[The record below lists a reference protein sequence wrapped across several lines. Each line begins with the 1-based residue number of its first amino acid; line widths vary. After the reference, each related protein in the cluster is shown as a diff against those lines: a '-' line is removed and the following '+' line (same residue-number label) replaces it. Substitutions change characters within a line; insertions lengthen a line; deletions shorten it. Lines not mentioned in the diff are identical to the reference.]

1 MALAVAPASRSLPKG
16 KAVLQHDAA
25 TGQVSVTAEARA
37 HFMPWRQR
45 AGRETDL
52 VKPKQE
58 VLPAWHSEQQEI
70 IAQLKAYG
78 CSIGT
83 PGVNGMRRF
92 EQLRR
97 RLLEA
102 RERDGRRK
110 RQTEFGNSKL
120 RTALFVQFNKDRARR
135 AVEAAVYE
143 GDYDAVLRAVDAGG
157 SANHVTRRGF
167 TLLCTLCRAGKA
179 EHVAALIALGAD
191 PNLPSPRD
199 GVTPLVLAARLRDVR
214 LMGAILEAGKD
225 RGLDLNRPAV
235 LDRDRHEGATALM
248 VLAAYGAVAAPLM
261 VRMLDAG
268 AAPDAVTW
276 RGRTALSFACRF
288 RRLATARL
296 LLEEGALPTHMDKGG
311 FTPVDW
317 LRCAVLERVRAAD
330 GQGAGSRAAA
340 LLAASGRGRRDSDST
355 GVAES
360 VASGSS
366 SAGGL
371 GDSVSV
377 SDSEASSAVGLV
389 DARAID
395 RLMTAEEQSIL
406 AALQQAKNRLRA
418 HAAATGSGWES
429 EEDLDAMVPEA
440 ALWSDDPFGDDHPDK
455 EAVLAARRASLS
467 DSTGVHAGGSGRDGA
482 PGQARGRRPPPLL
495 GRARK
500 LQEQRE
506 SRAAVESKERAGAA
520 SRGEVQLFDTDDL
533 RHATTSRGRPGSAES
548 GRGAARRRRELLLG
562 PGSLA
567 SAATPHS
574 TATRALL
581 RGAGRLTEEEILNGS
596 LSTLGQEARTDRDRA
611 LQRQSRVVFAPDT
624 ADKEELCGNCHELPA
639 RFKSLNTNTRLCQRC
654 VLWLHKQP
662 GMRHHRIKPLVPSQS
677 AKGLRVRRVEEEAV
691 GAAFLGGGLMGGR
704 AAGSTLLESLRLG
717 RALVAGMRAA
727 TDVAE
732 RDRRAKAEASRAAA
746 AAEGSE
752 NLTALERV
760 ARARAAREAAQRQAK
775 EEATGGSLIDRMR
788 KARTD
793 AKRAAAAETHSLDN
807 DRRQLA
813 FLEREDLLD
822 EGDPALAEMRARV
835 AAGEPRRAEALRRAK
850 EVELDAVSRLVNP
863 MEGGR
868 GAAKGGFVRPGSR
881 AWLAMWGR
889 AEELVASAKLAGRGG
904 DGQQAAE
911 EDDDSVGGAERDG
924 DGDEGVDGDG
934 DGPPTSVEAAAASVR
949 EQAEEAKR
957 KRRREVLVASG
968 VPLDR
973 LADADDTG
981 LLRAARRGGAGDV
994 GARADQATTAAAHG
1008 YSGAVVLA
1016 AGEHPS
1022 GPRTD
1027 MLTGVSNLP
1036 GALAGAYGGRDGT
1049 GPRLTDEQRDRE
1061 AVARYSRA
1069 LALIGANGKEEAH
1082 GGRPGE
1088 SLLDPMRG
1096 HGQAKAAAARA
1107 AATDSV
1113 FEAAGLDP
1121 HGVGANRNAKREQQL
1136 RKAALAQRRAAREA
1150 AKRRAQE
1157 AARQRVQA
1165 MHRDPPE
1172 LDLAIFFSK
1181 HKRFGEAEKVVRG
1194 VMAEQVRV
1202 LGVADRAVAL
1212 TFAVS
1217 CLVSREQGRAAESE
1231 RSLEQAKD
1239 ILAAFGAHP
1248 ASSDAVRVAIE
1259 EGKVI
1264 RAAGRSSEEVAHLRE
1279 RIQAAHRVQTVR
1291 ANGKAAV
1298 LARLHSGKASSHSDH
1313 EALVEAERAAR
1324 AEVDGVTEVIPQPEV
1339 DKGLE
1344 QLRQALQAAR
1354 ESFERECMLDEDDI
1368 EQKRVAKASKRARRA
1383 SVTAQRDMQWRIR
1396 RGSVSV
1402 QRGQAQRK
1410 VKEAGAA
1417 AARRARASVFEAKG
1431 DGTNEEEASDE
1442 ELADG
1447 AGEAGRTYQVRL
1459 RPSREELEA
1468 LVEEPRWRELLRK
1481 HMKGEGCEGEMDFLV
1496 AAAAFRERALAAA
1509 AGGGMPSSVG
1519 EEASRLNQ
1527 RYIASGSLSTVPV
1540 GMRRRVREELETG
1553 ANPDT
1558 FDEVL
1563 RVVRVSIVRGPL
1575 RRFWVSKRGLRYR
1588 AERALSIGLP
1598 AWTLEQVSKLAAPS
1612 KAELVAR
1619 LQSWCRGVVAQIK
1632 FGLMLRAARLQ
1643 AEEEGRAEPGTT
1655 LAIAARAA
1663 EARDTRRQARRARL
1677 RRRRGL
1683 PSQEEEATDAAESA
1697 AAAGR
1702 PAWMPQSTSV
1712 DGDDLDGAGE
1722 NAARAPSEA
1731 AEGDAAG
1738 FGAGGFGPEATAR
1751 AQAEAA
1757 GGPPAD
1763 AASPAGPEQGDHD
1776 AHPSHQSAGHYDE
1789 AGNWVD
1795 TPSGY
1800 YDEAGNWVDTST
1812 GYYDQAGNWVDLTQG
1827 YYDEARRE

>member
-1 MALAVAPASRSLPKG
+1 
-16 KAVLQHDAA
+16 
-25 TGQVSVTAEARA
+25 
-37 HFMPWRQR
+37 
-45 AGRETDL
+45 
-52 VKPKQE
+52 
-58 VLPAWHSEQQEI
+58 
-70 IAQLKAYG
+70 
-78 CSIGT
+78 
-83 PGVNGMRRF
+83 MRRF

-340 LLAASGRGRRDSDST
+340 LL
-355 GVAES
+355 
-360 VASGSS
+360 
-366 SAGGL
+366 
-371 GDSVSV
+371 
-377 SDSEASSAVGLV
+377 
-389 DARAID
+389 
-395 RLMTAEEQSIL
+395 
-406 AALQQAKNRLRA
+406 
-418 HAAATGSGWES
+418 
-429 EEDLDAMVPEA
+429 
-440 ALWSDDPFGDDHPDK
+440 
-455 EAVLAARRASLS
+455 
-467 DSTGVHAGGSGRDGA
+467 
-482 PGQARGRRPPPLL
+482 
-495 GRARK
+495 
-500 LQEQRE
+500 
-506 SRAAVESKERAGAA
+506 
-520 SRGEVQLFDTDDL
+520 
-533 RHATTSRGRPGSAES
+533 
-548 GRGAARRRRELLLG
+548 
-562 PGSLA
+562 
-567 SAATPHS
+567 
-574 TATRALL
+574 
-581 RGAGRLTEEEILNGS
+581 AGRLTEEEILNGS

-881 AWLAMWGR
+881 AWLAMAQWGR

-904 DGQQAAE
+904 DGQQAGE
-911 EDDDSVGGAERDG
+911 EDDDSVGGAEGDG

-1264 RAAGRSSEEVAHLRE
+1264 RAAGRSSEEVAHLRG

-1827 YYDEARRE
+1827 YYDEAGNWIDPAAQALGYYDEAGNWVDTSGQQAAGYYDEAGNWVDTPSGYYDEAGNWVDTSTGYYDQAGNWVAMDPHSAGYYDESGAWVGAQSGDAAHDPSQLRPDVVSVDEYGYQHTATGYYDPSGVFFPYEEAGEAAAGASAQADGGMPADGTEWGGLGGAVQYDEQWGYHDDGGYWDAENQYVPWPTSGADASTGGSEAQGEAGEAKPAAETTAGHSDAEQASPDSERGGEVAPDSATTGAPSSAEEPTPADADPAAQHGAAGANPSEA